1 MKTLVIAAA
10 VTAMS
15 VSVTAQE
22 SLEYIEARQSAM
34 KFVGGQM
41 RNLGAMA
48 QGQTEFNADYVRTAA
63 WAIAVIAKSYSLHFP
78 AGTETGGNTE
88 ALPTI
93 FEDPEGFAMVSQQ
106 LEAAGLAMQKSVSQ
120 GDLQM
125 TFGQLGQACKAC
137 HSKYRSK

>member
-1 MKTLVIAAA
+1 MRILVIAAA

-15 VSVTAQE
+15 VGVSAQE
-22 SLEYIEARQSAM
+22 SLDYIEARQSAM

-41 RNLGAMA
+41 RGLGGMA
-48 QGQTEFNADYVRTAA
+48 QGQTEFNADYVRTAG
-63 WAIAVIAKSYSLHFP
+63 WAIAVIANSYPLHFP

-88 ALPTI
+88 ALPAI
-93 FEDPEGFAMVSQQ
+93 FEDPDGFAMVAQQ
-106 LEAAGLAMQKSVSQ
+106 LEAAALAMQKSASQ
-120 GDLQM
+120 DDLQM